1 MDTAIN
7 YITPHSAFRL
17 NGEYFSFEA
26 IKSLAY
32 SFVKEGNENEQHLG
46 QFILNWTDN
55 TSQIYLQTSGTTS
68 KPTTISISKQSFIN
82 SANATGIFFN
92 LKPNDSALCC
102 LPFAYIAAKMM
113 FVRAWI
119 LGLNL
124 DYIEPTSN
132 PLESISIDYDFSAM
146 VPLQLK
152 NSLTKINQIK
162 TLLVGGAPVSE
173 RFKNELIGCQ
183 SSIYET
189 FGMTET
195 VSHIAVKNLSLGDTI
210 FKTLPGISLGV
221 NNNNCLTIKA
231 PKLTPEVLNTK
242 DVVELISKYEFI
254 WKGRLDHVI
263 NSGGLKIFP
272 EELEQQLEPQIKNR
286 FFVASLPDEHLG
298 QKVILVVEGTPQDLN
313 LKWDEIDSKKRPKQ
327 IFFIPQFLET
337 KSGKIKRKTTLG
349 QLDLDHS

>member
-1 MDTAIN
+1 MNTAN
-7 YITPHSAFRL
+7 SHITPHPAFRL

-26 IKSLAY
+26 IKPLAY
-32 SFVKEGNENEQHLG
+32 SFIKEGNENEQHLG

-55 TSQIYLQTSGTTS
+55 TSQISLQTSGTTS
-68 KPTTISISKQSFIN
+68 KPTTITVSKQSFTH
-82 SANATGIFFN
+82 SAKATGMFFN
-92 LKPNDSALCC
+92 LNPNDSALCC

-124 DYIEPTSN
+124 DYIDPSSN
-132 PLESISIDYDFSAM
+132 PLESISTDYDFSAM

-152 NSLTKINQIK
+152 HSLTKINHIK
-162 TLLVGGAPVSE
+162 TLLVGGAPVSK
-173 RFKNELIGCQ
+173 RLKQELIGCQ

-195 VSHIAVKNLSLGDTI
+195 VSHIAVKNLSVGDTM
-210 FKTLPGISLGV
+210 FKTLPGISLDV
-221 NNNNCLTIKA
+221 NNNNCLTVKA
-231 PKLTPEVLNTK
+231 PKLTSEVLQTN
-242 DVVELISKYEFI
+242 DVVELISKNEFI

-272 EELEQQLEPQIKNR
+272 EELEQHLEPQIKNR

-298 QKVILVVEGTPQDLN
+298 QKVVLIVEGEPLDLN
-313 LKWDEIDSKKRPKQ
+313 LMWDGINSKKRPKQ
-327 IFFIPQFLET
+327 VFFIPQFHET
-337 KSGKIKRKTTLG
+337 KSGKIKRKTTLE
-349 QLDLDHS
+349 QLNLNHS